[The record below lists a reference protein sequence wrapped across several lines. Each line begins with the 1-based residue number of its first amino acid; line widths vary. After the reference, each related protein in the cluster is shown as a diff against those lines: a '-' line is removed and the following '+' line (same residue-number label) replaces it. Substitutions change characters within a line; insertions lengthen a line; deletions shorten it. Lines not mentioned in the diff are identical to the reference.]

1 LGALATGLGHV
12 VVSLLLGVIT
22 VGAGEKWIPDF
33 QEAVEHL
40 GAAFLI
46 LFGFVYAIW
55 AFRTHSHCVGHTHHG
70 PKPAR
75 GSAPY
80 FFLFT
85 VGLSPCVA
93 ALPLFVASIGEGVGT
108 FVMSLGAFAVGVL
121 LALVSAVLLVRK
133 GLMKLDHPLF
143 EHYGDVL
150 TGLGV
155 VLVGVLLLVLPHG
168 HG

>member
-1 LGALATGLGHV
+1 
-12 VVSLLLGVIT
+12 
-22 VGAGEKWIPDF
+22 
-33 QEAVEHL
+33 
-40 GAAFLI
+40 
-46 LFGFVYAIW
+46 
-55 AFRTHSHCVGHTHHG
+55 
-70 PKPAR
+70 
-75 GSAPY
+75 
-80 FFLFT
+80 
-85 VGLSPCVA
+85 
-93 ALPLFVASIGEGVGT
+93 LPLFVASIGEGVGT